1 MENNANKDAAPKAEE
16 TKTTEK
22 AAEPTVI
29 TVAAAEPAAPWY
41 ASEFSKG
48 VYAGI
53 GGTLL
58 IGAIVWGACALLGG
72 DDTIAE

>member
-1 MENNANKDAAPKAEE
+1 MENNANKDTAPKAEE

-22 AAEPTVI
+22 AAEPTVVV
-29 TVAAAEPAAPWY
+29 TTAAAPASPWY

-53 GGTLL
+53 GGTLI
-58 IGAIVWGACALLGG
+58 IGALVWGACALLSGG
-72 DDTIAE
+72 DTIAE